1 MSRKRFQI
9 AACALVAL
17 FAASAFAGC
26 GGRRNSSSVGGG
38 EGTSESTG
46 GGSIDISDFPLYEE
60 DYDSI
65 MYTEEE
71 YKEKMSRP
79 YWYGNIMYNELTLPI
94 QYENGEA
101 YAKLEYTP
109 LKVINVLDQ

>member
-26 GGRRNSSSVGGG
+26 GGSGNSSSVGGG

-46 GGSIDISDFPLYEE
+46 GGSIDISDFPLY
-60 DYDSI
+60 
-65 MYTEEE
+65 
-71 YKEKMSRP
+71 
-79 YWYGNIMYNELTLPI
+79 G
-94 QYENGEA
+94 
-101 YAKLEYTP
+101 
-109 LKVINVLDQ
+109 

>member
-26 GGRRNSSSVGGG
+26 GGSGDSSIGGDG
-38 EGTSESTG
+38 SSESAG
-46 GGSIDISDFPLYEE
+46 GGSIDISDLPLYEE

-65 MYTEEE
+65 MYTDEE
-71 YKEKMSRP
+71 YKEFYRNRNSRFC
-79 YWYGNIMYNELTLPI
+79 L
-94 QYENGEA
+94 Q
-101 YAKLEYTP
+101 
-109 LKVINVLDQ
+109 